1 MEQGVLR
8 CRQVGDRA
16 ELTME
21 VPGPG
26 QGLYRGYALGE
37 GGQMDLG
44 TLLPEGGGRRLH
56 RTGAGGGAPEAGV
69 LAGDRGKGGAHLR
82 LFRRVHA
89 IRPQGLDRAGPAG
102 DLLPGGPRPG
112 PGGPGARGGRG
123 LLLPA
128 GGAGCSVWPGPG
140 IPGGPSPWSPPSAW
154 PRSRAWG
161 GGGMW
166 STTLPQRGGPLWRER
181 PRRVRPP
188 ACRRCRAGSTAPGR
202 PEVPRGC
209 LAR

>member
-1 MEQGVLR
+1 MEQRFPMEQGVLR

-44 TLLPEGGGRRLH
+44 TLLPEGGG
-56 RTGAGGGAPEAGV
+56 
-69 LAGDRGKGGAHLR
+69 
-82 LFRRVHA
+82 
-89 IRPQGLDRAGPAG
+89 
-102 DLLPGGPRPG
+102 
-112 PGGPGARGGRG
+112 
-123 LLLPA
+123 
-128 GGAGCSVWPGPG
+128 
-140 IPGGPSPWSPPSAW
+140 
-154 PRSRAWG
+154 
-161 GGGMW
+161 
-166 STTLPQRGGPLWRER
+166 PLWRER